1 MAVAR
6 HDMMVGAALTLGD
19 AERSPGPKLIG
30 AGGDGVVHPGDPLG
44 EAGRGRGAER
54 HAVAIRAMVRCG
66 RGAKCIAD
74 GARRVLGVVR
84 YLSRALAL
92 VGGVGGG

>member
-6 HDMMVGAALTLGD
+6 RDVMVEATLSLVD
-19 AERSPGPKLIG
+19 AERAPGPELIG
-30 AGGDGVVHPGDPLG
+30 AGGDGVVHPGAPLG
-44 EAGRGRGAER
+44 EAGRGQGAER
-54 HAVAIRAMVRCG
+54 HAVAIRAMERCG
-66 RGAKCIAD
+66 RGAKCIGD
-74 GARRVLGVVR
+74 GARGVLGVVR

>member
-1 MAVAR
+1 MGVAR

-19 AERSPGPKLIG
+19 AKRSPGPKLMG
-30 AGGDGVVHPGDPLG
+30 AGSDGVVHPGYPLG

-54 HAVAIRAMVRCG
+54 HAVAVCAMVRCG

-74 GARRVLGVVR
+74 GARHVLGIVR
-84 YLSRALAL
+84 HLSRALEL

>member
-1 MAVAR
+1 MGVAR

-19 AERSPGPKLIG
+19 AKRSPGPKLMG
-30 AGGDGVVHPGDPLG
+30 AGSDGVVHPGYPLG

-54 HAVAIRAMVRCG
+54 HAVAVCAMVRCG
-66 RGAKCIAD
+66 RGAICIAD
-74 GARRVLGVVR
+74 GARRVLGIVR
-84 YLSRALAL
+84 HLSRALEL